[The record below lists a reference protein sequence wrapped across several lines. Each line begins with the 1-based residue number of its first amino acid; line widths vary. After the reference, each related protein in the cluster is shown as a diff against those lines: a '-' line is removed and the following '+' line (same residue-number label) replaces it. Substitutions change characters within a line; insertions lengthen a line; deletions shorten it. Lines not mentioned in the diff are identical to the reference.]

1 MCPTMADVLGLLLL
15 LRWLITEQATTTMMA
30 TFGIGAGRLVE
41 QQAALALCILR
52 QASLVIR
59 S

>member
-1 MCPTMADVLGLLLL
+1 MADVLGLLLL
-15 LRWLITEQATTTMMA
+15 LRWLITEQATTTMVA